1 MKHIVKNVLMLAA
14 MLMLAANASA
24 YDFEVDR
31 YYYNILSE
39 EEKTVELAGY
49 RVSTYDELRG
59 SFAIPGRVI
68 YEGAFYTVTSIGERA
83 VTFSNITSVSIPE
96 SVTSIGAYA
105 FAGCKSVT
113 SMKIPDGVTFIG
125 EGAFQGCGFTEIK
138 IPDGVT
144 SIGANTFFGCD
155 NLTSVE
161 LPDGV
166 TSIGDSAFY
175 GCEGLTSIELPNGV
189 ASIGDSAFYGCEG
202 LASIELPAGITAIED
217 NTFYGCDGLTS
228 ITIPDNVVY
237 IGMYAFRDCRNL
249 ASVTI
254 GRGVKSIGLDA
265 FMGEFDQVYVEEIYC
280 LPTVPPVVEDG
291 FGYEFVNKVTV
302 YVDAGCGEAYRNAK
316 SWSSIKNIIEI
327 SLDPTC
333 FEESGIYYNVLSEE
347 EKTVEVTK
355 GVNEYT
361 GSVTIPNEVTHNGIT
376 YSVEAIGVAAFSY
389 CMDLRSVSI
398 PSNVTSVGAF
408 AFSGCEMLVLAALP
422 ERITEIGDYTFSG
435 CKNLMSAVVPESVMA
450 IGNNA
455 FNGCARISSIVI
467 PDNVTSIGNS
477 AFENCTGLTSV
488 EIGSGLVSI
497 GESVFKGCS
506 KLVDIVIPDN
516 VGTIG
521 DNCFYGCTG
530 LTSVEIGSGVTSIG
544 ESVFRGCSKLV
555 DIVIPDNVGTIGDN
569 CFYGCSGLAS
579 VEIGSGV
586 VSIGASVFTGCSK
599 LATINVSKD
608 NRSYVSEDGVLYNM
622 DMTELLRYPA
632 GKMEQS
638 FDIPSTVTT
647 VAAEAFSDSY
657 IFYSVTIPVS
667 VTTIGDNAFSGCNGL
682 KEITSVSPTP
692 PAISANTFD
701 SSHYSNA
708 QLIIPVGATVDYL
721 MADNWYN
728 FINIKEMELSGVDE
742 VAEACVSVAAVD
754 GEIVVSGADD
764 SVVDVYSIGG
774 QLLYSG
780 MDTTVGGLAHGIYIV
795 RVAGQTF
802 KVSL

>member
-166 TSIGDSAFY
+166 TSIGDRAFNY
-175 GCEGLTSIELPNGV
+175 CGSLISIKIPDGV
-189 ASIGDSAFYGCEG
+189 VSIGEYAFSECES
-202 LASIELPAGITAIED
+202 LASIELPAGITSIED
-217 NTFYGCDGLTS
+217 CTFYGCDGLTT
-228 ITIPDNVVY
+228 ITIPDNVVS
-237 IGMYAFRDCRNL
+237 IGIYAFHDCRNL
-249 ASVTI
+249 TSVTI

-265 FMGEFDQVYVEEIYC
+265 FMGELSQVYVEEIYC

-316 SWSSIKNIIEI
+316 NWSNIKNIIEI

-333 FEESGIYYNVLSEE
+333 FEEGGIYYNVLSEE
-347 EKTVEVTK
+347 NKTVEVTK
-355 GVNEYT
+355 GINEYT
-361 GSVTIPNEVTHNGIT
+361 GSVTIPNEVTHDGVT
-376 YSVEAIGVAAFSY
+376 YSVEAIGMAAFSS
-389 CMDLRSVSI
+389 CPDLRSVSI

-408 AFSGCEMLVLAALP
+408 AFNNCETLVLAALP
-422 ERITEIGDYTFSG
+422 EGVVTIGDNSFYGCKNLVQVTLPGSVTEIGD
-435 CKNLMSAVVPESVMA
+435 
-450 IGNNA
+450 NA
-455 FNGCARISSIVI
+455 FYGCTRVTSIGI
-467 PDNVTSIGNS
+467 PDNVTLIGNS
-477 AFENCTGLTSV
+477 AFEN
-488 EIGSGLVSI
+488 
-497 GESVFKGCS
+497 
-506 KLVDIVIPDN
+506 
-516 VGTIG
+516 
-521 DNCFYGCTG
+521 CTG

-555 DIVIPDNVGTIGDN
+555 DIVIPDNVGAIGGNCFYGCSGLTSVEIGSGVTSIGESVFRGCSKLVNVVIPDNVGAIGDN
-569 CFYGCSGLAS
+569 CFYGCSGLTS

-586 VSIGASVFTGCSK
+586 VSIGTSVFTGCSK
-599 LATINVSKD
+599 LAAINLSEE
-608 NRSYVSEDGVLYNM
+608 NHSYASEGGVLYSK
-622 DMTELLRYPA
+622 DMSDLLCYPG
-632 GKMEQS
+632 GKPEQS
-638 FDIPSTVTT
+638 FEIPAEVTVI
-647 VAAEAFSDSY
+647 AENAFSNSSLQS
-657 IFYSVTIPVS
+657 ITIPAG
-667 VTTIGDNAFSGCNGL
+667 VTTIGNKAFSGCNSL
-682 KEITSVSPTP
+682 KEIASVSPTP

-701 SSHYSNA
+701 SSHYNNA
-708 QLIIPVGATVDYL
+708 QLIIPMGATVDYL

-728 FINIKEMELSGVDE
+728 FINIKEMELSGVDK
-742 VAEACVSVAAVD
+742 VPEAGISVAVID
-754 GEIVVSGADD
+754 GKIVVSGAEG

-795 RVAGQTF
+795 RVAGQTL
-802 KVSL
+802 KVAL

>member
-175 GCEGLTSIELPNGV
+175 GCEGL
-189 ASIGDSAFYGCEG
+189 
-202 LASIELPAGITAIED
+202 ASIELPAGITAIED

-280 LPTVPPVVEDG
+280 LPTVPLVVEDG

-599 LATINVSKD
+599 LAAINLSEE
-608 NRSYVSEDGVLYNM
+608 NHSYASEGGVLYSK
-622 DMTELLRYPA
+622 DMSELLCYPE
-632 GKMEQS
+632 GKSERP
-638 FDIPSTVTT
+638 FEIP
-647 VAAEAFSDSY
+647 AEVMVIAENAFSNSSLQ
-657 IFYSVTIPVS
+657 SVTIPAS

-692 PAISANTFD
+692 PAISVNTFD